1 MADLLMDEEGELS
14 RYVNQ
19 NTQRDM
25 TVTRNV
31 MRNVT
36 VGALVSTWGVLRHRG
51 KRQLDDLT
59 LKGCTL
65 SIIDDVSEIPG
76 FGEAMKFVG
85 WVVETDEGIVLPNF
99 FEEFNVDPEE
109 DSRKKNAE
117 RQRRYREKQ
126 ASKNNANGNVTVTSE
141 SNVREE
147 KRRDS
152 KQTILDAS
160 QATPTETESSKDS
173 NPRGSRLP
181 DDWQLSKALGDWA
194 LKERPTWTPEHVRL
208 EAEKFADYWHGRPGA
223 AGRKSDWA
231 ATWRNWIRNANGTPA
246 MPASATPRLAAI

>member
-1 MADLLMDEEGELS
+1 MAGDWIKVEIGLPDKPEVHYIAGACNLDPDAVVGKLIRVWQWFDKHTVDGNAHGVTFLLVDRLVGVTGFAEAMQFAGWLE
-14 RYVNQ
+14 
-19 NTQRDM
+19 QRDM
-25 TVTRNV
+25 VLNMPKFDRHTSKSAKNR
-31 MRNVT
+31 
-36 VGALVSTWGVLRHRG
+36 ALTA
-51 KRQLDDLT
+51 KRQADFRNAKVT
-59 LKGCTL
+59 PT
-65 SIIDDVSEIPG
+65 
-76 FGEAMKFVG
+76 A
-85 WVVETDEGIVLPNF
+85 LP
-99 FEEFNVDPEE
+99 
-109 DSRKKNAE
+109 
-117 RQRRYREKQ
+117 
-126 ASKNNANGNVTVTSE
+126 
-141 SNVREE
+141 REE